1 MGAMNF
7 KLMLILWMILWY
19 TSFKLMIVGK
29 KSKMTSSAKSISLQV
44 LRSSRAKTQITDIL
58 EGVVVA
64 PKYWLDR
71 PNLTCP

>member
-1 MGAMNF
+1 
-7 KLMLILWMILWY
+7 
-19 TSFKLMIVGK
+19 MIVGK